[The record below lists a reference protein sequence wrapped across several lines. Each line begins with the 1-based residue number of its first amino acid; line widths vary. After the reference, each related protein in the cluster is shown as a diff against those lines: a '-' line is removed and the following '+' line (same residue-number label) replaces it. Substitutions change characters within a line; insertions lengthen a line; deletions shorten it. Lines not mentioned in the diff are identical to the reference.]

1 MIENLDKLG
10 GTSAMKKAV
19 TNALVASKEYV
30 NPFIE
35 QSVSSSNLPAHG
47 EYSFGGTKRSIDK
60 SKDVEWSAMTGT
72 IKVGFDFSKSG
83 LKSIFLMYGT
93 PKMNPAKGLKNA
105 IYGTQTKK
113 KIAEIQSEEVNKVI
127 NEIMGG

>member
-1 MIENLDKLG
+1 MMENLDKLG

-30 NPFIE
+30 NPLIE
-35 QSVSSSNLPAHG
+35 QAVSSSNLPAKG
-47 EYSFGGTKRSIDK
+47 EYSSGGTKQSLDK
-60 SKDVEWSAMTGT
+60 SNDVEWSAMTGT